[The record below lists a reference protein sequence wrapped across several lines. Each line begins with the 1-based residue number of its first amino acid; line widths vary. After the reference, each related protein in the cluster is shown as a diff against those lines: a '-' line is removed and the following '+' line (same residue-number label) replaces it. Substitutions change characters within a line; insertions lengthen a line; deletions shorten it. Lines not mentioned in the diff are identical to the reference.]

1 MDIGATFITDTQPA
15 MLKQPCDGSLNHP
28 AVHAQATTVFR
39 PTPRQKRDN
48 VPVTQLAT
56 VRLRI
61 IGPVPLNTVRTPAGP
76 SPLARNGRDGV
87 DQRQQL
93 CDVVAVGSCD
103 LDGQR
108 NTLRIGDQMV
118 LGARFASIRRIRA
131 GLRPPKM
138 ARIESESTNAREKSI
153 WSAPRSS
160 LSKTRWTW
168 LQTPASCQSRRRRQ
182 QVMPLPQLISWGR
195 YSHGMPVLRTN
206 KMPVSTAR
214 LGKGFRPGCRSRLFF
229 TGSKGSIKLHNRSS
243 NIGFAIS
250 SSLYLSSP
258 EGMNHGA
265 RY

>member
-1 MDIGATFITDTQPA
+1 MNVGATFIPDAQPP
-15 MLKQPCDGSLNHP
+15 MLEEPGNGPLHNP
-28 AVHAQATTVFR
+28 AVDAQATTMR
-39 PTPRQKRDN
+39 GATPGQKWEN
-48 VPVTQLAT
+48 TSLTQLPP
-56 VRLRI
+56 VRLRV
-61 IGPVPLNTVRTPAGP
+61 IGPVSLDPIGSPAGP
-76 SPLARNGRDGV
+76 SHFARDRRDRI

-93 CDVVAVGSCD
+93 RDVVAIGSGD
-103 LDGQR
+103 LHGQG
-108 NTLRIGDQMV
+108 NALRIGDQMV